1 MYGIVYYLVVCSLF
15 VCLYISKSICGRT
28 MDSQHSLHS
37 KPYYQNTRASSAPA
51 HLLVLLRTNQSSAI
65 ALFLSALF
73 SLFLHLSHRARLA
86 TVLLNVYK
94 EITSALSGTLI
105 RAAWKYIGESCHPAV
120 NHRKATTML
129 YDHFYFVLKHLYWT
143 GRNPQQADLEKFN
156 TVPSVGWGEINMRK
170 APTEVTFPH
179 GCGCWGCVPECGVLT
194 EHNHSLLLSIQHS

>member
-1 MYGIVYYLVVCSLF
+1 MEEQWIPNTASTVNHIIRTLEHPRLQLTSWFSWGPTKVQQLPSF
-15 VCLYISKSICGRT
+15 FLYFF
-28 MDSQHSLHS
+28 SQ
-37 KPYYQNTRASSAPA
+37 
-51 HLLVLLRTNQSSAI
+51 
-65 ALFLSALF
+65 
-73 SLFLHLSHRARLA
+73 FLHLSHGARLA

-94 EITSALSGTLI
+94 EITSALSETLI

-179 GCGCWGCVPECGVLT
+179 GCGCWGCFPECGVLA
-194 EHNHSLLLSIQHS
+194 EYNHSLLLSIQHS

>member
-1 MYGIVYYLVVCSLF
+1 MEEQWIPNTAS
-15 VCLYISKSICGRT
+15 
-28 MDSQHSLHS
+28 SLHS

-73 SLFLHLSHRARLA
+73 SQFLHLSHRARLA

-105 RAAWKYIGESCHPAV
+105 RVAWKYIGESCHPAV

-170 APTEVTFPH
+170 APTESLFLMDVGAGVAFLNVVCWQSITILYFLAFNTARALCGFPVDFLF
-179 GCGCWGCVPECGVLT
+179 W
-194 EHNHSLLLSIQHS
+194 